1 MQFCPFFEELTEL
14 ILGGKGA
21 CGDVWQ
27 RLDGAFERLCCSDM
41 SEEAKRLQDGCS
53 AAMIAAGVD
62 GDWVK
67 ADYNNVDE
75 LLQGR
80 LGPFMV

>member
-1 MQFCPFFEELTEL
+1 
-14 ILGGKGA
+14 
-21 CGDVWQ
+21 
-27 RLDGAFERLCCSDM
+27 M

-62 GDWVK
+62 GGWVK